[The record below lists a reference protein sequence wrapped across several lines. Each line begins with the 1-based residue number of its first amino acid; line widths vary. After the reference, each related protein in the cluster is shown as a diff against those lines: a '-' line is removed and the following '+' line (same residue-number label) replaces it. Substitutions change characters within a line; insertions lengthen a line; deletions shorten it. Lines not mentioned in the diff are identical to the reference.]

1 MKSLL
6 KYMRLIGHS
15 MDDTKP
21 KTWRA
26 ILTPHRSLSRQGFII
41 LMSVIAGFN
50 FTVGMV
56 FYVIGAWPVLGFM
69 GLDVALIW
77 WAFRANFADARRA
90 EHIEITADE
99 LVLRCLRG
107 DSPAREQRFARRWVR
122 VELEEDRERE
132 LVGPLYLRFGG
143 KRTEIASFLGA
154 QERLSF
160 ANALRAAL
168 INPHF

>member
-1 MKSLL
+1 
-6 KYMRLIGHS
+6 
-15 MDDTKP
+15 MDDSKP

-26 ILTPHRSLSRQGFII
+26 ILTPHRSLSPKGFVI
-41 LMSVIAGFN
+41 LMSVI
-50 FTVGMV
+50 VGLNLTIGMF
-56 FYVIGAWPVLGFM
+56 FYVIGAWPVVGFI

-90 EHIEITADE
+90 EHIEITAGE
-99 LVLRCLRG
+99 LVLRRLAEDRT
-107 DSPAREQRFARRWVR
+107 AQEQRFARQWVR

-132 LVGPLYLRFGG
+132 LVGPLYLRLGG

-154 QERLSF
+154 RERLSF
-160 ANALRAAL
+160 ANALKAAL

>member
-1 MKSLL
+1 
-6 KYMRLIGHS
+6 

-26 ILTPHRSLSRQGFII
+26 ILTPHRSLSRKGFIV
-41 LMSVIAGFN
+41 LMLVIAGFN
-50 FTVGMV
+50 FTLGMV
-56 FYVIGAWPVLGFM
+56 FYLIGAWPVLGFM
-69 GLDVALIW
+69 GLDVALIL

-99 LVLRCLRG
+99 LVLRRLAE
-107 DSPAREQRFARRWVR
+107 DMPAQEQRFARRWVR
-122 VELEEDRERE
+122 VELAEDPERE

-154 QERLSF
+154 KERLSF
-160 ANALRAAL
+160 ANALKAAL

>member
-1 MKSLL
+1 
-6 KYMRLIGHS
+6 

-26 ILTPHRSLSRQGFII
+26 ILTPHRSLSREGFLI
-41 LMSVIAGFN
+41 LMTVIVGLNLTAGMF
-50 FTVGMV
+50 
-56 FYVIGAWPVLGFM
+56 FYVIGAWPVVGFM

-99 LVLRCLRG
+99 LVLRRLAEDR
-107 DSPAREQRFARRWVR
+107 PAQEQRFARQWVR

-160 ANALRAAL
+160 ANALKAAL
-168 INPHF
+168 MNPHF

>member
-1 MKSLL
+1 
-6 KYMRLIGHS
+6 

-26 ILTPHRSLSRQGFII
+26 TLTPHRSLSPKGFVI
-41 LMSVIAGFN
+41 LMSVIVGLN
-50 FTVGMV
+50 LTVGM
-56 FYVIGAWPVLGFM
+56 FFFVIGAWPVVGFM

-90 EHIEITADE
+90 EHIEITSDE
-99 LVLRCLRG
+99 LVLRRLAEDR
-107 DSPAREQRFARRWVR
+107 PAQEQRFARRWLR
-122 VELEEDRERE
+122 VELDEDRERE
-132 LVGPLYLRFGG
+132 LIGPLYLRFGG
-143 KRTEIASFLGA
+143 KRTEIASFLGG

>member
-1 MKSLL
+1 MSNDKLEIEPEIWSVTLRPNSSLTREGFIAI
-6 KYMRLIGHS
+6 M
-15 MDDTKP
+15 
-21 KTWRA
+21 A
-26 ILTPHRSLSRQGFII
+26 ILVCLNLS
-41 LMSVIAGFN
+41 AGIMFLS
-50 FTVGMV
+50 
-56 FYVIGAWPVLGFM
+56 IGAWPIMGFM

-99 LVLRCLRG
+99 LVLRRLAE
-107 DSPAREQRFARRWVR
+107 DKPAQEQRFARRWVR
-122 VELEEDRERE
+122 VELDEDRERE

-160 ANALRAAL
+160 ANALKAAL

>member
-1 MKSLL
+1 
-6 KYMRLIGHS
+6 

-26 ILTPHRSLSRQGFII
+26 TLTPHRSLSPKGFVI
-41 LMSVIAGFN
+41 LMSVIVGLN
-50 FTVGMV
+50 LTVGMF
-56 FYVIGAWPVLGFM
+56 FYVIGAWPVVGFM

-90 EHIEITADE
+90 EHIEITSDE
-99 LVLRCLRG
+99 LVLRRLAENR
-107 DSPAREQRFARRWVR
+107 PAQEQRFARRWVR
-122 VELEEDRERE
+122 VELDEDRERE

-160 ANALRAAL
+160 ANALKAAL

>member
-1 MKSLL
+1 
-6 KYMRLIGHS
+6 

-26 ILTPHRSLSRQGFII
+26 TLTPHRSLSREGFVI

-50 FTVGMV
+50 FTVGLF
-56 FYVIGAWPVLGFM
+56 FYVIGAWPVVGFM

-90 EHIEITADE
+90 EHIEITSDE
-99 LVLRCLRG
+99 LVLRRLRE
-107 DSPAREQRFARRWVR
+107 DRPAQEQRFARQWVR

-160 ANALRAAL
+160 ANALKAAL

>member
-1 MKSLL
+1 
-6 KYMRLIGHS
+6 
-15 MDDTKP
+15 MDDSKP

-26 ILTPHRSLSRQGFII
+26 TLTPHRSLSPQGFVI

-50 FTVGMV
+50 LIVGLF
-56 FYVIGAWPVLGFM
+56 FYVIGAWPVVGFM

-90 EHIEITADE
+90 EHIEITSDE
-99 LVLRCLRG
+99 VVLRRLAEDR
-107 DSPAREQRFARRWVR
+107 PVQEQRFARQWVR

-160 ANALRAAL
+160 ANALKAAL

>member
-1 MKSLL
+1 
-6 KYMRLIGHS
+6 

-26 ILTPHRSLSRQGFII
+26 ILTPHRSLSPKGFII

-50 FTVGMV
+50 FVAGLF
-56 FYVIGAWPVLGFM
+56 FYAIGAWPVVGFM

-99 LVLRCLRG
+99 LVLRRLRE
-107 DSPAREQRFARRWVR
+107 DRPAQEQRFARSWVR

-132 LVGPLYLRFGG
+132 LVGPLYLRLGG

-160 ANALRAAL
+160 ANALKAAL

>member
-1 MKSLL
+1 
-6 KYMRLIGHS
+6 

-26 ILTPHRSLSRQGFII
+26 TLTPHRSLSPKGFVI
-41 LMSVIAGFN
+41 LMSVIVGLN
-50 FTVGMV
+50 LTVGM
-56 FYVIGAWPVLGFM
+56 FFFVIGAWPVVGFM

-90 EHIEITADE
+90 EHIEITSDE
-99 LVLRCLRG
+99 LVLRRLAEDR
-107 DSPAREQRFARRWVR
+107 PAQEQRFARRGVR
-122 VELEEDRERE
+122 VELDEDRERE

-160 ANALRAAL
+160 ANALKAAL
-168 INPHF
+168 INPLF

>member
-1 MKSLL
+1 
-6 KYMRLIGHS
+6 

-26 ILTPHRSLSRQGFII
+26 TLTPHRSLSPKGFVI
-41 LMSVIAGFN
+41 LMSVIVGLN
-50 FTVGMV
+50 LTVGIF
-56 FYVIGAWPVLGFM
+56 FYVIGAWPVVGFM

-90 EHIEITADE
+90 EHIEITSDE
-99 LVLRCLRG
+99 LVLRRLAEDR
-107 DSPAREQRFARRWVR
+107 PAQEQRFARRWVR
-122 VELEEDRERE
+122 VELDEDRERE

-160 ANALRAAL
+160 ANALKAAL

>member
-1 MKSLL
+1 
-6 KYMRLIGHS
+6 

-26 ILTPHRSLSRQGFII
+26 TLTPHRSLSPKGFVI
-41 LMSVIAGFN
+41 LMSV
-50 FTVGMV
+50 TVGLNLTFGV
-56 FYVIGAWPVLGFM
+56 FFYVMGAWPVVGFM

-77 WAFRANFADARRA
+77 CAFRANFADARRA
-90 EHIEITADE
+90 EHIEINSHE
-99 LVLRCLRG
+99 LVLKRLAEDR
-107 DSPAREQRFARRWVR
+107 PVQEQRFARRWVQ
-122 VELEEDRERE
+122 VELDEDRERE

-160 ANALRAAL
+160 ANALKAAL
-168 INPHF
+168 INPQF

>member
-1 MKSLL
+1 
-6 KYMRLIGHS
+6 

-26 ILTPHRSLSRQGFII
+26 ILTPHRSLSREGFVI

-50 FTVGMV
+50 FIAGLF
-56 FYVIGAWPVLGFM
+56 FYAIGAWPVVGFM

-90 EHIEITADE
+90 EHIEITFDE
-99 LVLRCLRG
+99 LVLRRLAEDR
-107 DSPAREQRFARRWVR
+107 PAQEQRFARRWVR
-122 VELEEDRERE
+122 VELEEDREWE

-154 QERLSF
+154 QERVSF
-160 ANALRAAL
+160 ANALKAAL
-168 INPHF
+168 INPQF